1 MLVQYDFEYT
11 AKDGRLVSI
20 KSNES
25 FILVSKTNEHWWHVR
40 KDQHTKPFYVPA
52 QYVKELPSL
61 TEDPTGPIMLDS
73 PESVADSKPVDV
85 ANISI
90 SPVSAQGGAR
100 ETYRFST
107 FGFCE
112 DSPDVT
118 PCETTGSF
126 AHITDNG
133 HNSTGGSS
141 FNSELLTTDGFQLY
155 TKAHPVRKARNRE
168 EESKS
173 SLQDEK
179 VEQPPPLLHNED
191 MDFPSPPD
199 SPIYDTIPQPNFP
212 EFDTFSELPD
222 PVDSNE
228 ALVFE
233 QQNSNQTAEATSP
246 ADVPP
251 VEQVRFQCNNNFFI
265 VFIHHQSRCMILQ
278 PGEGAVL

>member
-1 MLVQYDFEYT
+1 MALVLVQYDFEYT

-25 FILVSKTNEHWWHVR
+25 YILVSKTNEHWWHVR
-40 KDQHTKPFYVPA
+40 KDQHTRPFHVPA

-73 PESVADSKPVDV
+73 PESVADSKPVGV
-85 ANISI
+85 ANLTPATT
-90 SPVSAQGGAR
+90 PVAAQGGAR
-100 ETYRFST
+100 ETHRFST

-112 DSPDVT
+112 DLPDVT
-118 PCETTGSF
+118 PCETTSSS

-133 HNSTGGSS
+133 HNSAGGSS
-141 FNSELLTTDGFQLY
+141 FNSELLTADGFQLY
-155 TKAHPVRKARNRE
+155 AKPHPVPKARNRE

-179 VEQPPPLLHNED
+179 VEQPPPLLYDED
-191 MDFPSPPD
+191 MDFPSPPN

-233 QQNSNQTAEATSP
+233 QQNSNQTAQAASP

-251 VEQVRFQCNNNFFI
+251 VEQVRFSCNNNFFT
-265 VFIHHQSRCMILQ
+265 V
-278 PGEGAVL
+278 